1 MYWSATMAFT
11 VADYVLAR
19 LGEQRVDTL
28 FGVPAAY
35 CSELFDAAGAHRFK
49 SVVTA
54 SDLEAGYAADGYAR
68 TKGLGAV
75 AVAYG
80 VGTLNMINAIAGA
93 YVERSPVVVIN
104 GGPTIDYLN
113 NLKNFDVVFSHS
125 IGQPDTDLN
134 AYKLVTASA
143 ARASKTSEVPAV
155 VDNAIATT
163 IKKKRPVYAEI
174 NMDLWSR
181 ACPRPAGPL
190 SLANPAAGTE
200 KQLATTIIELI
211 RAATSPL
218 MLIGTEIQRYELADQ
233 VADLIDK
240 LGMHWSTA
248 LLAKSTLAEQG
259 HGWVGVYDPPHSIPV
274 AARAVERADLLV
286 MLGCVFPN
294 GYKPLVT
301 SGSGRII
308 SAYDGKVKIKGGAK
322 QNAEI
327 GALVAALVTE
337 AAKAPPK
344 PVPAGVVPAA
354 PAPAAGALT
363 YRQVL
368 ERIGAALDESWIVV
382 PDTFLGVFS
391 AADLPVTGRDAFL
404 CSAVW
409 ASIGHSVA
417 AAVGASFG
425 SRRRP
430 LVICGD
436 GGFHMTAQTLFTM
449 AQYGRNPVVIVI
461 DNGIY
466 AYEQFL
472 INKAYFGNP
481 GAQPKPYVVLNRWD
495 FVKFANGLGVQ
506 SAQSV
511 NTAAAFDLA
520 LAAAKESSALA
531 LIVAEVNPHDLPAE
545 LP

>member
-1 MYWSATMAFT
+1 VALT
-11 VADYVLAR
+11 VADYILTR
-19 LGEQRVDTL
+19 LSEQHVDAL
-28 FGVPAAY
+28 FGVPSAY
-35 CSELFDAAGAHRFK
+35 CSALFDAAGARHIT

-80 VGTLNMINAIAGA
+80 VGTLSMINAIAGA

-104 GGPTIDYLN
+104 GGPTTHDLN
-113 NLKNFDVVFSHS
+113 NLKDFGVVFSHS

-143 ARASKTSEVPAV
+143 ARASTTSEVPTV
-155 VDNAIATT
+155 VDNAIATA
-163 IKKKRPVYAEI
+163 IKKKRPVYVEI
-174 NMDLWSR
+174 NMDLWNQS
-181 ACPRPAGPL
+181 CPTPAGPL
-190 SLANPAAGTE
+190 SLTNPAAGTE
-200 KQLATTIIELI
+200 KQFATMIVALI
-211 RAATSPL
+211 RAARSPL
-218 MLIGTEIQRYELADQ
+218 ILVGTEIQRYGLADQ
-233 VADLIDK
+233 VADLIAK
-240 LGMHWSTA
+240 LGTRWSTA
-248 LLAKSTLAEQG
+248 LLAKSTLAEEG
-259 HGWVGVYDPPHSIPV
+259 DGWVGVYDPPHSIPAV
-274 AARAVERADLLV
+274 ANAVEHADLLV

-294 GYKPLVT
+294 GYAPLVT
-301 SGSGRII
+301 SGTGHIV
-308 SAYDGKVKIKGGAK
+308 SAYDGTVKIKSDAK

-337 AAKAPPK
+337 AAKAAPT
-344 PVPAGVVPAA
+344 PVPAGVVPTA
-354 PAPAAGALT
+354 PAPGAGALT
-363 YRQVL
+363 YRQVF
-368 ERIGAALDESWIVV
+368 ERIGAALDDSWITV

-391 AADLPVTGRDAFL
+391 AANLPVKGRDAFV

-425 SRRRP
+425 SSRRP

-436 GGFHMTAQTLFTM
+436 GGFHTTAQTLSTM
-449 AQYGRNPVVIVI
+449 ARYGRNPVVVVI

-466 AYEQFL
+466 AYEQFI

-511 NTAAAFDLA
+511 NTAAAFDVA
-520 LAAAKESSALA
+520 LAAAKASNALA

-545 LP
+545 LA